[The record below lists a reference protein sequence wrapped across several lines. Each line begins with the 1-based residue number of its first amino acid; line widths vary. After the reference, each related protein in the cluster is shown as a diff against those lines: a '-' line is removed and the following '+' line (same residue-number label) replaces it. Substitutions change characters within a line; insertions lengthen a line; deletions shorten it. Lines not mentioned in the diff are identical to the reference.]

1 MATENVVGICLPTQ
15 VKSAVIRMMVYC
27 SQALIHKHILE
38 ELKVLV
44 L

>member
-1 MATENVVGICLPTQ
+1 MVTENVVGICLPTQ
-15 VKSAVIRMMVYC
+15 VKSAVIRMMVLL
-27 SQALIHKHILE
+27 SGIHKHILE